1 LQIDHLAGRKACAGH
16 PSSTHSV
23 FPPFVIGKFGAAHL
37 AAIGELPTTRK
48 GSTMTSQFLR
58 HEAARFRGMAEDAD
72 RPATKER
79 FLAMAADYEAR
90 ANITHESEEPNM
102 SEEDSESVEPAPDE
116 AAKITLG
123 RKIATGL
130 KETVVV
136 QRRPIGRPRRE

>member
-1 LQIDHLAGRKACAGH
+1 
-16 PSSTHSV
+16 
-23 FPPFVIGKFGAAHL
+23 
-37 AAIGELPTTRK
+37 
-48 GSTMTSQFLR
+48 MTSQFLR